1 MANIK
6 DVAKEAGVSVTTVS
20 RVMNNRGYISE
31 KTRKKV
37 YDAMEKIWYHPNELA
52 KNFFRQKTNII
63 GLILPDISI
72 SFYAEETKYIEEH
85 LYKNGYKLMLCNA
98 YNSKEREK
106 ERVKKERKRKRTGFY
121 GGERGRSAGRSK
133 KPDWST

>member
-37 YDAMEKIWYHPNELA
+37 YDAIDKINYHPN
-52 KNFFRQKTNII
+52 
-63 GLILPDISI
+63 
-72 SFYAEETKYIEEH
+72 
-85 LYKNGYKLMLCNA
+85 
-98 YNSKEREK
+98 
-106 ERVKKERKRKRTGFY
+106 
-121 GGERGRSAGRSK
+121 
-133 KPDWST
+133 

>member
-20 RVMNNRGYISE
+20 RVMNDRGYISE

-37 YDAMEKIWYHPNELA
+37 YDAMEKIGYHPNEFS

-106 ERVKKERKRKRTGFY
+106 E
-121 GGERGRSAGRSK
+121 
-133 KPDWST
+133 

>member
-20 RVMNNRGYISE
+20 RVMNDRGYISE

-37 YDAMEKIWYHPNELA
+37 YDAMEKIGYHPNELA

-85 LYKNGYKLMLCNA
+85 LYKNSMM
-98 YNSKEREK
+98 
-106 ERVKKERKRKRTGFY
+106 ERVHPE
-121 GGERGRSAGRSK
+121 GRRLSYEIADKIEDLKFDGV
-133 KPDWST
+133 